1 MIDATDWLFA
11 GVACGALSLLAF
23 ACLELV
29 RSKSAARVR
38 QLNEAAALLNTHAE
52 CLERLLSD
60 PAVPDALKDSLA
72 KFGDSI
78 ADRATVGRMATWLA
92 DRPFGE
98 PVASQSADELAA
110 LVDDLTR
117 DRRDLADGFVTA
129 VVTGAFGAC
138 LRWPETAALFEQ
150 ITSKMA
156 ATPRRDVAVAAT
168 VGSLR
173 HTIQRSRVQAASVPA

>member
-1 MIDATDWLFA
+1 MMDATDWLFA
-11 GVACGALSLLAF
+11 AVACGALSLLA
-23 ACLELV
+23 LVWVELF
-29 RSKSAARVR
+29 RSNSATRVR
-38 QLNEAAALLNTHAE
+38 QLNEAAALLDAHAE
-52 CLERLLSD
+52 CLERLLMD
-60 PAVPDALKDSLA
+60 PGVPDALKDSLL

-92 DRPFGE
+92 DRPSGE
-98 PVASQSADELAA
+98 PVASESADELAA

-117 DRRDLADGFVTA
+117 DRRDLADSFVTA
-129 VVTGAFGAC
+129 VVTGAYGAC

-173 HTIQRSRVQAASVPA
+173 HALPRGRVQAA

>member
-1 MIDATDWLFA
+1 MS
-11 GVACGALSLLAF
+11 VA
-23 ACLELV
+23 
-29 RSKSAARVR
+29 RTR
-38 QLNEAAALLNTHAE
+38 QLNEAAALLNAHAK
-52 CLERLLSD
+52 CLGRLLID
-60 PAVPDALKDSLA
+60 PAVPNALKDSLLT
-72 KFGDSI
+72 FGDSI

-98 PVASQSADELAA
+98 PMVSESADELAA
-110 LVDDLTR
+110 LVDDLMR

-156 ATPRRDVAVAAT
+156 ATPRRDFAVAAT

-173 HTIQRSRVQAASVPA
+173 QTLPLGRAQAASVPA